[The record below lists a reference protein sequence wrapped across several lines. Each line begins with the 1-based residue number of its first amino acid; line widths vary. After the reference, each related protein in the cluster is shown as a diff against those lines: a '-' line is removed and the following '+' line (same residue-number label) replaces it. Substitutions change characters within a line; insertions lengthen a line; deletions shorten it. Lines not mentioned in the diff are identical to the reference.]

1 MKTRKFSYLM
11 EESQRWRK
19 CHACYQNVRPGRSF
33 EVANYVLCEK
43 HICCA
48 RCNAFIHMD
57 IWPCDGKLYCR
68 NCYLL
73 MVRSDLCKS
82 CCGRI
87 VEPALEKEGCVWH
100 YSCFVCQACRKD
112 FIDENYF
119 MYKNLPFCSVHFQEE
134 RNRDKQTARL
144 SIEFREREISE
155 ELE

>member
-1 MKTRKFSYLM
+1 MLR
-11 EESQRWRK
+11 SQSLHK
-19 CHACYQNVRPGRSF
+19 CQVCRQNVRPGRSF

-48 RCNAFIHMD
+48 RCNMNIHLD

-73 MVRSDLCKS
+73 MVRADLCKS

-87 VEPALEKEGCVWH
+87 VEPALEKEGFMWH

-112 FIDENYF
+112 FANENYF
-119 MYKNLPFCSVHFQEE
+119 MYKNLPFCLVHVQQEK
-134 RNRDKQTARL
+134 NRDKQTATSSAAL
-144 SIEFREREISE
+144 PKSEINE